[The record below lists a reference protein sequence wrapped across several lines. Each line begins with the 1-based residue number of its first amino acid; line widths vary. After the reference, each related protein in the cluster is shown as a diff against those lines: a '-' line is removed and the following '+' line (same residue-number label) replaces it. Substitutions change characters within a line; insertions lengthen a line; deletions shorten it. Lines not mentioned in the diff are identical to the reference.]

1 MKRAVLLNPL
11 VDKAR
16 HWLEGLLRGTGD
28 MRKRQRTERERQ
40 RTREKEQE
48 RQILMEQTYSI
59 LFSLAA
65 NLRQKAQHGITFQFF
80 MTLI

>member
-28 MRKRQRTERERQ
+28 MRTRQRTERERQ
-40 RTREKEQE
+40 RQRTREK
-48 RQILMEQTYSI
+48 
-59 LFSLAA
+59 
-65 NLRQKAQHGITFQFF
+65 
-80 MTLI
+80 

>member
-40 RTREKEQE
+40 RQRTREK
-48 RQILMEQTYSI
+48 
-59 LFSLAA
+59 
-65 NLRQKAQHGITFQFF
+65 
-80 MTLI
+80 